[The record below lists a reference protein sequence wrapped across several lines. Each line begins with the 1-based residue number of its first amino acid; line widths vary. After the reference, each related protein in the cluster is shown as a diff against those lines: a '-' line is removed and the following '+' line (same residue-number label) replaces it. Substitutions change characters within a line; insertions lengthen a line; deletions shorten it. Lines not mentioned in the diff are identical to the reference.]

1 MRDSSNRAEPPTNSP
16 VRRVRQVKCA
26 AGVGEDGDRIGG
38 VMGWLSQILWERAA
52 WYTKIPPT
60 QLLRFLLYYVQV
72 TRRMDSSIVSAG
84 IFI

>member
-1 MRDSSNRAEPPTNSP
+1 MRRG
-16 VRRVRQVKCA
+16 RRRGWWPHRQGA
-26 AGVGEDGDRIGG
+26 
-38 VMGWLSQILWERAA
+38 GWLSQILWERAA
-52 WYTKIPPT
+52 WYTKIRPP